1 MRELYLYAIGNLL
14 VCGAIAFIALCRLNA
29 MRSGV
34 LLRVRLE
41 YACYVGGATAAAFQ
55 PLWGEWPQLGSFA
68 IAVALLVGL
77 LCSGRAWAGD
87 VPPDVATDHAPL
99 INLPEL
105 NDEKKR

>member
-14 VCGAIAFIALCRLNA
+14 ACGAIAFIALCRLNA

-55 PLWGEWPQLGSFA
+55 PLWGEWPQRGS
-68 IAVALLVGL
+68 IALAAALLIGL

-99 INLPEL
+99 GELPEI
-105 NDEKKR
+105 NP